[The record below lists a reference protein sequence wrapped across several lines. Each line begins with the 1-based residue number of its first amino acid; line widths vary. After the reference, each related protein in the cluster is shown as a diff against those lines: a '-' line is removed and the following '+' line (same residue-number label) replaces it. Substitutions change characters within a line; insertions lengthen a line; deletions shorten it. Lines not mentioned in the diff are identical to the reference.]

1 MSCVTSRLRRVRL
14 NPEKQPEPPKSAPL
28 RRKKFGA
35 AGALLRRSFR
45 GSEVKTREEATDFAY
60 LSFKN
65 GNKASE
71 DGEDCRQRGRREQL
85 YFDYV
90 SLGLER

>member
-1 MSCVTSRLRRVRL
+1 MSCVTSRLRRARVSPQQKL
-14 NPEKQPEPPKSAPL
+14 EPPKSAPL

-45 GSEVKTREEATDFAY
+45 GLEVKSREESTDFAY
-60 LSFKN
+60 VSFK
-65 GNKASE
+65 A
-71 DGEDCRQRGRREQL
+71 GEEEGRQRMKREQL

-90 SLGLER
+90 SLGVER

>member
-14 NPEKQPEPPKSAPL
+14 NPQQPEPPKSAPL

-45 GSEVKTREEATDFAY
+45 GSEVKTRVEATDFAY
-60 LSFKN
+60 LSFK
-65 GNKASE
+65 GGKGGEEE
-71 DGEDCRQRGRREQL
+71 DGRHRERREQL

-90 SLGLER
+90 SLGVER